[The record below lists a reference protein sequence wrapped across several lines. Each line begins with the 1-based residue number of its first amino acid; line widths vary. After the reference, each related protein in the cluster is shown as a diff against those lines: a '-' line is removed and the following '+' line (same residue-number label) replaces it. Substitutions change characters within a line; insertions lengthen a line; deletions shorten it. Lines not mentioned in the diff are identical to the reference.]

1 MKRYRRSGF
10 LVGVLSL
17 LLVACGPAA
26 VSIAGSSGGQA
37 QPVVAAAEAFA
48 LPDEID
54 PASVAGLYDSGEIA
68 VIDVREAWEY
78 EAGHIPGA
86 ALIPLGEL
94 AERVDEVPRD
104 RPVVLVCRSDNRSG
118 QALRLLARQGFDN
131 LSNMMGGML
140 AWEAAG
146 YATAR

>member
-1 MKRYRRSGF
+1 VKRYRRSGF

-17 LLVACGPAA
+17 LLVACGPVA
-26 VSIAGSSGGQA
+26 VSITGDSGVQA
-37 QPVVAAAEAFA
+37 QPVVAAVEGIA
-48 LPDEID
+48 LPAEID
-54 PASVAGLYDSGEIA
+54 PASVADLYDSGEIT

-118 QALRLLARQGFDN
+118 QALRLLSRQGFDN

>member
-1 MKRYRRSGF
+1 VKRYRRSGF

-17 LLVACGPAA
+17 LLVACGPVA
-26 VSIAGSSGGQA
+26 VSVAGDSGVQA
-37 QPVVAAAEAFA
+37 QPVVAAAEGIA
-48 LPDEID
+48 LPAEID
-54 PASVAGLYDSGEIA
+54 AASVADLYDSGEIA

-94 AERVDEVPRD
+94 EERIDEVPRD
-104 RPVVLVCRSDNRSG
+104 VPVVLVCRSDNRSG
-118 QALRLLARQGFDN
+118 QALSLLRRQGFDN

-146 YATAR
+146 YAIAR

>member
-1 MKRYRRSGF
+1 M
-10 LVGVLSL
+10 
-17 LLVACGPAA
+17 A
-26 VSIAGSSGGQA
+26 
-37 QPVVAAAEAFA
+37 
-48 LPDEID
+48 D
-54 PASVAGLYDSGEIA
+54 LYDSGEIA

-118 QALRLLARQGFDN
+118 QAFQLLARQGFDN